1 MKNYLIFFS
10 FLFLLSG
17 LNSCGGTKNIEN
29 TNRSRK
35 YLLNKAYKKYKG
47 VPYRYGGTTS
57 VGFDCS
63 GFTQRVYS
71 EFFHYKLP
79 RTTKAMMKTGKKISK
94 KQLKPGDLVFF
105 HPSRKYYHV
114 GIYIGDG
121 AFIHASTSRGVI
133 KSLLSNSYWKKKYIF
148 SRRVLK

>member
-1 MKNYLIFFS
+1 MKKIII
-10 FLFLLSG
+10 LFLMLLFASPIT
-17 LNSCGGTKNIEN
+17 SCGGNKKTKTK
-29 TNRSRK
+29 TNSRL

-47 VPYRYGGTTS
+47 TPYRYGGTTS
-57 VGFDCS
+57 LGFDCS

-71 EFFHYKLP
+71 EYFHYKLP

-105 HPSRKYYHV
+105 HPSRRYYHV
-114 GIYIGDG
+114 GIYIGNG
-121 AFIHASTSRGVI
+121 AFIHASTSRGVM

-148 SRRVLK
+148 SKRVLK